1 MKTEQYPL
9 ARRLYLY
16 TIGTPNEPAA
26 RDLLKFALSD
36 EAQPT
41 IEDAEFIDQR
51 VVLQDE
57 QEQRAWAV
65 SVSATPDQGLGA
77 GKLVPREAVDD
88 FTRFAYGARRS
99 SVVFRFEKGSS
110 QLDTRA
116 LQDVGRLARFISAR
130 PGNKQFWIVGF
141 ADADGS
147 WAENLRLGKQ
157 RADQVSRELAKAG
170 VRVPAQNIRSQSYLA
185 PTVCNDT
192 DAAKGKN
199 RRVEVWLEK

>member
-1 MKTEQYPL
+1 TIPVLRGSNDPGTYYTSNTRFLSPLKLQMTPQAAQYESSETLSSDVSKDADAIGFIALPYINKNHALTIGSNCGIVGNPSAFTVKTEQYPL

-16 TIGTPNEPAA
+16 TIGTPNEPSA

-57 QEQRAWAV
+57 QEQRNWSV
-65 SVSATPDQGLGA
+65 SVSATPDQGLPA

-99 SVVFRFEKGSS
+99 S
-110 QLDTRA
+110 
-116 LQDVGRLARFISAR
+116 
-130 PGNKQFWIVGF
+130 IV
-141 ADADGS
+141 
-147 WAENLRLGKQ
+147 
-157 RADQVSRELAKAG
+157 
-170 VRVPAQNIRSQSYLA
+170 
-185 PTVCNDT
+185 
-192 DAAKGKN
+192 
-199 RRVEVWLEK
+199 